1 MSNVVVDESISVI
14 EASWDKKSRKDI
26 LATSKET
33 LLAVAQIRT
42 TEGQNLGKM

>member
-1 MSNVVVDESISVI
+1 MSNVVVEESISVI

-26 LATSKET
+26 LAPPKDT
-33 LLAVAQIRT
+33 LLPVAQIRT